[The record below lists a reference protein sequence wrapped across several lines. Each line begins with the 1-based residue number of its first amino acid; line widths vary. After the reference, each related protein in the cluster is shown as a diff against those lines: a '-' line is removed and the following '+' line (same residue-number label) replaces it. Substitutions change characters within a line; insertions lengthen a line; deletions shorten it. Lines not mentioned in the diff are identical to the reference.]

1 MFMNTNIPFD
11 PIFTKNIL
19 TRFIR
24 DETRKFGIN
33 RVVIGLSGG
42 LDSSVSA
49 TLAVRALGK
58 ENVFGFILPY
68 KATSKE
74 SLDDAQLIVEILG
87 IQVETIDITPIVD
100 SYFKTNDVD
109 KLRRGNFIAR
119 VRMCILF
126 DKSSELSALVLG
138 TSNKTELLLGYGTI
152 YGDMASAINPLGD
165 LYKTQIRILAKE
177 IGVPERI
184 ISKPPTADL
193 WVGQTDEGELGI
205 TYEEAD
211 DILYNLIEKRIPS
224 SILIE
229 RGYDIAKVNK
239 IISLVKKNQFKR
251 SLPIIAKLTNR
262 TIGIDFKYPRDW
274 GR

>member
-1 MFMNTNIPFD
+1 MNTNIPFD

-68 KATSKE
+68 KTTSKE

>member
-68 KATSKE
+68 KTTSKE

>member
-1 MFMNTNIPFD
+1 MNTSISFD
-11 PIFTKNIL
+11 PIFTEDIL
-19 TRFIR
+19 VRFIR
-24 DETRKFGIN
+24 DETKKFDIN
-33 RVVIGLSGG
+33 RIVIGLSGG

-49 TLAVRALGK
+49 TLAVKALGK
-58 ENVFGFILPY
+58 ENVYGFILPY
-68 KATSKE
+68 KTTSKG
-74 SLDDAQLIVEILG
+74 SLDDAQLIVKMLG
-87 IQVETIDITPIVD
+87 IQAETIDITPIVD
-100 SYFKTNDVD
+100 NYFKTDNVD
-109 KLRRGNFIAR
+109 KVRKGNFIAR
-119 VRMCILF
+119 IRMCILF
-126 DKSSELSALVLG
+126 DKSNELNALVLG

-177 IGVPERI
+177 IGIPERI
-184 ISKPPTADL
+184 IFKPPTADL
-193 WVGQTDEGELGI
+193 WIGQTDEGELGI

-211 DILYNLIEKRIPS
+211 DILYNLIERRIPP

-229 RGYDIAKVNK
+229 RGYDVTKINK
-239 IISLVKKNQFKR
+239 IIGLVKRNQFKR